1 MTSRQ
6 MTPHPGDK
14 RFRSTRGQGRV
25 SDAPTGLRQQ
35 VGTQRNAGSGGSG
48 GGMGSVNRVNAGF
61 EFEVSAIVE
70 ALNAMYKAAN
80 ILDPKSKEGKKVVQ
94 ITAEEVK
101 NGIGDRLYEEAL
113 KRQESVAHVFDWQSV
128 IDRTPDAGRSN
139 TLNKGK
145 RKEGNLK
152 RTKTARARKMD
163 KHRAGPRQYTDTA
176 VKFVPK
182 IKPKVPLFF
191 LRNVGKSG
199 NIRSVVGF
207 MEATETDY
215 DEEVYYI
222 EMYRPQGLGKHWFI
236 DQAQQ
241 LESVPTIKKQ
251 SSRPSKRRS
260 GGGSGASGGGESGKR
275 IIQIFG
281 SRGSFRLVNFSTYQR
296 KNKFHSAFARFFRT
310 FATTK
315 ANQSTANTL
324 VRIQKSIEKVY
335 IKEIDRVAARQSQAA
350 AALTVG
356 SVIKTTARGG
366 MRVQPLKLTLYG
378 KAIKKLPPLDSSGI
392 AKLVAEIEKTITKDS
407 PPSYNLAGRQRNE
420 PVQKLKHLGPVVR
433 DARESGGSWSWS
445 R

>member
-14 RFRSTRGQGRV
+14 RLRSIRGQGRV
-25 SDAPTGLRQQ
+25 SDPPTGLRQQ
-35 VGTQRNAGSGGSG
+35 VGTQRNAGGGG
-48 GGMGSVNRVNAGF
+48 GRGGMGAVNRLNAGF

-80 ILDPKSKEGKKVVQ
+80 ILDPKSKSGKRVVQ
-94 ITAEEVK
+94 LTAEEVK
-101 NGIGDRLYEEAL
+101 NGIGDKLYEEAL
-113 KRQESVAHVFDWQSV
+113 KHKESVAHVFDWDSV
-128 IDRTPDAGRSN
+128 IDRTPDAG
-139 TLNKGK
+139 KA
-145 RKEGNLK
+145 K
-152 RTKTARARKMD
+152 RTATARARKKD
-163 KHRAGPRQYTDTA
+163 EKAAGPRQYTDTA

-191 LRNVGKSG
+191 LRNVGRGK

-222 EMYRPQGLGKHWFI
+222 KMYRPQGLGKHWFI

-241 LESVPTIKKQ
+241 LESVATIQKQ

-260 GGGSGASGGGESGKR
+260 GGGSGMSGGGQSGKR

-281 SRGSFRLVNFSTYQR
+281 SGGNFRLVNFSTYQR
-296 KNKFHSAFARFFRT
+296 KNKFHSAFAKFFRT
-310 FATTK
+310 FATTR

-324 VRIQKSIEKVY
+324 TRIQRSIEKVY

-350 AALTVG
+350 AALSVG

-366 MRVQPLKLTLYG
+366 IRVQPLKLTLYG

-392 AKLVAEIEKTITKDS
+392 AKLVAEIEKTIAKDS
-407 PPSYNLAGRQRNE
+407 PASYNLAGRQRDE

-433 DARESGGSWSWS
+433 DARETGGAWSWS
-445 R
+445 RG